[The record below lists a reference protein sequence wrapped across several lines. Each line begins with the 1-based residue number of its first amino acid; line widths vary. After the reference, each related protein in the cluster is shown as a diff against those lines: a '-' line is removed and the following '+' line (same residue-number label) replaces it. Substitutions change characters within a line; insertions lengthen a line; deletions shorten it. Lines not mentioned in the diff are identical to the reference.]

1 MSKPAPTTT
10 FRRQIDF
17 DQKDFIGERE
27 LQEDYS
33 VINFLKQQTELLFVL
48 ADGMGGHAGGEV
60 ASKTAVDTFVKTF
73 VEYPSESIPAKL
85 GAALQQANNELAST
99 ISAQPDL
106 DGMGCTLVG
115 MHLGSQGANW
125 ISVGDSPLFLIRKNQ
140 IIRLNADHSMA
151 PLIEKSLLEGKISQ
165 EEANNHP
172 HRHVLRSA
180 VTGGELALIDTPPNT
195 YGLFAGDI
203 VLLASD
209 GVLTL
214 TDEEILRTIK
224 GVKSVQADSITS
236 ALLSAVRAKRRQRQD
251 NTTVQVFVVPDTWK
265 KGGGSA
271 SNGSLWLALA
281 AGCVAL
287 AGGLGYYLTI
297 NPEGSQLLN
306 TQPAALEE
314 VKPPQPIVLPPSPNA
329 VGGTDN
335 ETPKTKVEEGAN
347 SPKERKEPKES
358 KETKPPKAPVTPP
371 KTTPP
376 KTGPNA
382 NPGPTPKTNPPGV
395 ANGETEII
403 PPSIPQV
410 NTPANTQNNT
420 ELKNTPPEV
429 KETKKSETI
438 EPTPPKPT
446 PPKPIVQKPGGNT
459 EPPKP
464 PSTDAPKE

>member
-1 MSKPAPTTT
+1 MSKPVPTTT

-17 DQKDFIGERE
+17 DQKEFIGERE

-99 ISAQPDL
+99 IKAQPDL

-140 IIRLNADHSMA
+140 IIRLNEDHSMA

-214 TDEEILRTIK
+214 TDEEILRTVK
-224 GVKSVQADSITS
+224 GVNGLQADSITS
-236 ALLSAVRAKRRQRQD
+236 AILSAVRAKRRQRQD
-251 NTTVQVFVVPDTWK
+251 NTTVQVFVVPDTWQ

-271 SNGSLWLALA
+271 SNASLWLALA
-281 AGCVAL
+281 TSFVAI

-297 NPEGSQLLN
+297 HPEGSKLLS
-306 TQPAALEE
+306 TQPEGVTE
-314 VKPPQPIVLPPSPNA
+314 VKPPQPIELPPAPTANKEN
-329 VGGTDN
+329 DN
-335 ETPKTKVEEGAN
+335 DTSKSKVEDGAN
-347 SPKERKEPKES
+347 SPKDKKDPKET
-358 KETKPPKAPVTPP
+358 KETKPPKAQVTPP

-376 KTGPNA
+376 KTVPNT
-382 NPGPTPKTNPPGV
+382 NPGSTTKTNPPGV
-395 ANGETEII
+395 ANNETVIT
-403 PPSIPQV
+403 PPPTPQV
-410 NTPANTQNNT
+410 NTPANAQNNSDA
-420 ELKNTPPEV
+420 KNITAKGE
-429 KETKKSETI
+429 EIKKQEPAD
-438 EPTPPKPT
+438 PTPPKPT
-446 PPKPIVQKPGGNT
+446 PRQQPGGST

-464 PSTDAPKE
+464 PPIDATKE